1 MKRFIFLIFT
11 VFLGIGLGLGDFS
24 WVCAQESEEFTLEE
38 ITVTAQK
45 REENQQKVAIA
56 MEVISGEELKEQGR
70 NDIDEILNNVS
81 SVLINTAEDGLRVSI
96 RGMSNDNAIF
106 DNMQTSKPT
115 VAVNKDG
122 IYTNRNSG
130 NTDLFDIERV
140 EVLFGPQSTLY
151 ASASPGGVV
160 NVITADPKLDKVGGS
175 GTLEYGSYSQLKTE
189 GSVNAPFNDTTAF
202 RAAFSTSVHDG
213 YLSNGGD
220 DEDIKSGRLK
230 ALYKPND
237 RLSIVITG
245 EISKSKT
252 QGFSGAKKF
261 INQDDATFTDG
272 TPLDDPWTGASDEP
286 QLATSREQ
294 KRIFAQIEY
303 DLGYIGTLS
312 LLPAYTRAT
321 NFNSGNQ
328 TTTMGPPGMGGT
340 EIQTFTTLDGDT
352 TEKSFEIR
360 MASSADFPF
369 KWIVGFNIYKSLEHM
384 HQWYFELNDDD
395 PDVMDSNRLS
405 IGEENASALYG
416 NITYPIVDE
425 FRVTAG
431 FRKTWDE
438 LINKGYQWQGEGDPS
453 VLTLG
458 QDGISKMEYT
468 DPDYKVGVEY
478 DLADNSM
485 LFADW
490 STSYRVNGKGPDK
503 VMPPEKLKAY
513 TLGSKNRF
521 FGNKLQVNASVYYYD
536 YANFFTV
543 GDPVNTIVDYNENGQ
558 VDPNET
564 EQRHDLG
571 QLTTGDAEVY
581 GFDLQTN
588 TIITRNDR
596 LDLSVSYV
604 KKKFADIIFD
614 YTELTNNL
622 GLADMSYN
630 GLEMTN
636 APHWTLNFNYSHNFQ
651 LPNGGVLTPR
661 LEYRFQSS
669 YLLTWQREYIT
680 LAQYDDGTYY
690 YYREPRG
697 DIIYQESYRMG
708 DLSMLY
714 AHPGGEWTLNFY
726 VKNLENYALKR
737 SLIGQGGG
745 ELRLSPPRTYGAVV
759 TVIF

>member
-1 MKRFIFLIFT
+1 MRRFIFLTIAGL
-11 VFLGIGLGLGDFS
+11 LGIGLAFGEFS
-24 WVCAQESEEFTLEE
+24 LAFSQESEEFTLEE

-45 REENQQKVAIA
+45 REENQQKVPIA
-56 MEVISGEELKEQGR
+56 MEVISGEVLKEQGR

-160 NVITADPKLDKVGGS
+160 NVITSDPKLDKVEGS
-175 GTLEYGSYSQLKTE
+175 GTLEYGNYSQLKAE
-189 GSVNAPFNDTTAF
+189 GSVNAPFNDFIAL

-230 ALYKPND
+230 TLYKPNEKV
-237 RLSIVITG
+237 SIVVTG

-261 INQDDATFTDG
+261 IDQDDATFTDG

-286 QLATSREQ
+286 RLATNREQ

-303 DLGYIGTLS
+303 DLGYIGMLS
-312 LLPAYTRAT
+312 LSPAYTRAT
-321 NFNSGNQ
+321 NSNSGNQ
-328 TTTMGPPGMGGT
+328 TTTLGPPGMGGT
-340 EIQTFTTLDGDT
+340 EIQTFSTLNGVI
-352 TEKSFEIR
+352 TEKSFEAR
-360 MASSADFPF
+360 MSSSEDFPF
-369 KWIVGFNIYKSLEHM
+369 KWIMGFNIYKSLEHM
-384 HQWYFELNDDD
+384 RQWYFELNDDD
-395 PDVMDSNRLS
+395 PDLMDSNRLS
-405 IGEENASALYG
+405 IGEQNTTALYG
-416 NITYPIVDE
+416 NVTYPIVDA
-425 FRVTAG
+425 FRLTVG

-438 LINKGYQWQGEGDPS
+438 LINEGFQWNGVGDPS
-453 VLTLG
+453 ILEPG
-458 QDGISKMEYT
+458 RDGRSVMEYK
-468 DPDYKVGVEY
+468 DPDYKIGVEY
-478 DLADNSM
+478 DLAENSM

-513 TLGSKNRF
+513 TVGAKNRF
-521 FGNKLQVNASVYYYD
+521 FGNKLQLNASAYYYD
-536 YANFFTV
+536 YRNFFTV
-543 GDPVNTIVDYNENGQ
+543 GDPVDTIVDYDEDGQ
-558 VDPNET
+558 VDTNET
-564 EQRHDLG
+564 ERRHDLG

-596 LDLSVSYV
+596 LDFSVSYV

-614 YTELTNNL
+614 YTLLTNNL
-622 GLADMSYN
+622 GLADMTYN

-636 APHWTLNFNYSHNFQ
+636 APHWTINFNYSHNFQ

-669 YLLTWQREYIT
+669 YLMTWQREYIS

-697 DIIYQESYRMG
+697 DIIYQKAYRMG
-708 DLSMLY
+708 DLSVLY
-714 AHPGGEWTLNFY
+714 AHPGGAWTLNFY
-726 VKNLENYALKR
+726 MKNIENYALKR

-745 ELRLSPPRTYGAVV
+745 ELRLSPPRTYGGVI
-759 TVIF
+759 TVRF